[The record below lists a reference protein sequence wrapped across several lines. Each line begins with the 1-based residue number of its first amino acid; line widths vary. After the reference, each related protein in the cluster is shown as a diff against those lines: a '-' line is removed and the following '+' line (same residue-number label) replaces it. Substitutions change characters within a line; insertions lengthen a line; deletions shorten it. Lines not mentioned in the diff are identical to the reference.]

1 MPVPGSLSELLPNFV
16 LSLPE
21 QEQSLIKNFLKDIE
35 IFILIS
41 NKYFVF
47 KAQEEK
53 ARVSFKSV
61 FIFLGKTTQE
71 GPKPIEAGWAAGL
84 HGRGGARDRWI
95 NAGYATGS
103 PATPREHLLEADVRT
118 AAESVRSTPRRQA
131 IQRGDWMAEL

>member
-61 FIFLGKTTQE
+61 FIFLG
-71 GPKPIEAGWAAGL
+71 
-84 HGRGGARDRWI
+84 
-95 NAGYATGS
+95 
-103 PATPREHLLEADVRT
+103 
-118 AAESVRSTPRRQA
+118 
-131 IQRGDWMAEL
+131 

>member
-53 ARVSFKSV
+53 ARVRR
-61 FIFLGKTTQE
+61 
-71 GPKPIEAGWAAGL
+71 PKKDQNQSKQVEQLDYTGEAE
-84 HGRGGARDRWI
+84 RVI
-95 NAGYATGS
+95 
-103 PATPREHLLEADVRT
+103 
-118 AAESVRSTPRRQA
+118 
-131 IQRGDWMAEL
+131 AELMQGTPQALQPRLENIYLRPMFALQPKACARPHGGRQFNEVIEWPNSN